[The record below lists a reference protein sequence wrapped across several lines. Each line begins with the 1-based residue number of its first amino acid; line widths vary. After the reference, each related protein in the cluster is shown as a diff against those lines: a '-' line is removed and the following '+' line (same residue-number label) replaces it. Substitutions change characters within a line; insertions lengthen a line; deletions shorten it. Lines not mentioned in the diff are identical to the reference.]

1 MELFLPV
8 IAVAYDFAP
17 SFSDAIALS
26 FSLDSLFAPKFGA
39 DLSIKLLD
47 SLRAVPSL
55 NFSIFDIV
63 DVNGIPMASSTFE
76 VFDVKKYLP
85 EIQFA
90 LDLSPSVNFA
100 APSFQTS
107 DIFDALFPSSVP
119 TVKTMGN
126 FVKKKVVASIAS
138 ALDGLF
144 DVGVVVPTAGLTIDT
159 PILNASGLTLG
170 EYTDAS
176 TQVFPPVIDVDR
188 VQVSTCDLG
197 YDWSILTLV

>member
-17 SFSDAIALS
+17 SFSNPIAVS

-39 DLSIKLLD
+39 DLSTKLLD
-47 SLRAVPSL
+47 SLRNVPSL
-55 NFSIFDIV
+55 DFSRFDDFDI
-63 DVNGIPMASSTFE
+63 NGIPMSSSTFE
-76 VFDVKKYLP
+76 VFEVKKYLP

-90 LDLSPSVNFA
+90 LDLSPTVDFA
-100 APSFQTS
+100 ASRFQTS

-126 FVKKKVVASIAS
+126 FVKKKIIASIAS

-144 DVGVVVPTAGLTIDT
+144 DVVVDIPTVGLTIDT
-159 PILNASGLTLG
+159 PILNSSGLTLG

-176 TQVFPPVIDVDR
+176 TRVFPPVIDVDKL
-188 VQVSTCDLG
+188 QVSSRNDCEVEP
-197 YDWSILTLV
+197 ILTSI